1 MKIKYSCILAVLL
14 ASCLLLTA
22 CNDTS
27 QPIDQQPGITSSS
40 SSSQSVSASVS
51 SDTSQPVISED
62 DNETVPSPETVD
74 TSDISDMLSSED
86 DDSSETS
93 SVQSQDVSSEEIMS
107 GEPDESEEPDVTSS
121 SSTTVTTPPV
131 TTTIPPT
138 SVSTTSPEPP
148 VAVQIVI
155 PDVKTVSAPGKAI
168 ADSGTAVIDYS
179 NAKLGYIAACYSG
192 SSARAKLR
200 IQCGGVTNDHD
211 LAADGT
217 TEYFPLFGSGDYSI
231 GIYEQIEGKSYGVA
245 ADAQFS
251 VSISDDV
258 EMYLY
263 PNKYVS
269 FDKKADSVYKA
280 AEVTAGM
287 DTTIEKLAAIFG
299 YITDNI
305 TYDYD
310 LASTVKSGYIPDP
323 DNVLKKRSGICFDY
337 ASLFAAMARSQGIPT
352 RLVIGYASPDIYHAW
367 NEVYT
372 KETGWISA
380 ELLLDIKGYNLVD
393 ATFYA
398 GASDKAAMADYISD
412 DANYSAVY
420 RY

>member
-1 MKIKYSCILAVLL
+1 MKKEHSRILAVLL

-27 QPIDQQPGITSSS
+27 QPIGQQPDSTTSSVP
-40 SSSQSVSASVS
+40 QSVSASVS
-51 SDTSQPVISED
+51 SAETSEPVISEEHR
-62 DNETVPSPETVD
+62 ETVPSSDIADTSD
-74 TSDISDMLSSED
+74 TSDIPTTED
-86 DDSSETS
+86 IDSNETP
-93 SVQSQDVSSEEIMS
+93 SVQSQDASLSDTSSN
-107 GEPDESEEPDVTSS
+107 EPDESEEPYETSTT
-121 SSTTVTTPPV
+121 STTVTTPPV
-131 TTTIPPT
+131 TTTTPPT
-138 SVSTTSPEPP
+138 SVSTTPPKPP
-148 VAVQIVI
+148 VEVDIVI
-155 PDVKTVSAPGKAI
+155 PDVKTVSAPGKEI
-168 ADSGTAVIDYS
+168 VDSGTAVIDYS
-179 NAKLGYIAACYSG
+179 NAKLGYIAASYSG

-200 IQCGGVTNDHD
+200 IQCDGVTNDHD
-211 LAADGT
+211 LAVDGT
-217 TEYFPLFGSGDYSI
+217 TEYFPLFGSGDYTV
-231 GIYEQIEGKSYGVA
+231 GVYEQIESKSYGVA
-245 ADAQFS
+245 VDATFS
-251 VSISDDV
+251 VSISNDV

-280 AEVTAGM
+280 AEVTMGK
-287 DTTIEKLAAIFG
+287 DTTIEKLAAIFA

-310 LASTVKSGYIPDP
+310 LAAAVRSGYVPDP
-323 DNVLKKRSGICFDY
+323 DSVLKKRSGICFDY

-380 ELLLDIKGYNLVD
+380 ELLLDVKGYNLVD
-393 ATFYA
+393 STFYA

>member
-1 MKIKYSCILAVLL
+1 MKEKYIRILAVLL
-14 ASCLLLTA
+14 ASCLMLTA

-27 QPIDQQPGITSSS
+27 QPVDQQPGNTS
-40 SSSQSVSASVS
+40 SSSQSVSASVG
-51 SDTSQPVISED
+51 SDASQPVISEE
-62 DNETVPSPETVD
+62 DNETVPSAETADILD
-74 TSDISDMLSSED
+74 TSDITSTEVDG
-86 DDSSETS
+86 SSETV
-93 SVQSQDVSSEEIMS
+93 SVQSQDVSSENPLSDEA
-107 GEPDESEEPDVTSS
+107 DESEEPDVTYST
-121 SSTTVTTPPV
+121 STTVTTPPV
-131 TTTIPPT
+131 TTTTPQT
-138 SVSTTSPEPP
+138 SVSTTPPKPP
-148 VAVQIVI
+148 VEVEIVI
-155 PDVKTVSAPGKAI
+155 PDVKTVSAPGKEAV
-168 ADSGTAVIDYS
+168 DSGTALIDYS
-179 NAKLGYIAACYSG
+179 NAKLGYIAASYSG

-217 TEYFPLFGSGDYSI
+217 TEYFPLWGSGEYTV
-231 GIYEQIEGKSYGVA
+231 GVYEQIEGKSYGVA
-245 ADAQFS
+245 ADVQFS

-258 EMYLY
+258 QMYLY
-263 PNKYVS
+263 PNKYVE
-269 FDKKADSVYKA
+269 FDKKSDSVYKA
-280 AEVTAGM
+280 AEVTAGKEG
-287 DTTIEKLAAIFG
+287 TIEKLAAIFE

-310 LASTVKSGYIPDP
+310 LAATVRSGYIPDP
-323 DNVLKKRSGICFDY
+323 DSVMKKRSGICFDY
-337 ASLFAAMARSQGIPT
+337 ASLFAAMSRSQGIPT